1 MIEYDFIIVGAGSAG
16 AVVAN
21 RLSEKRN
28 WTILLLEAGGDE
40 TEISDIPSLAGYLQ
54 LTDLDWQ
61 YKTSP
66 PTDSPYCLAM
76 IGDRC
81 NWPRGKVLGGSSVLN
96 AMIYVRGNRLD
107 YDQWA
112 ALGTLEK
119 RLARSSHRIERV
131 HITNLFHLCHQIFL
145 PSKT

>member
-1 MIEYDFIIVGAGSAG
+1 VGAGSAG

-28 WTILLLEAGGDE
+28 WSVLLLEAGGDE

-66 PTDSPYCLAM
+66 PTDSQYCLAM

-112 ALGTLEK
+112 ALGRLISCVGNEK
-119 RLARSSHRIERV
+119 KKL
-131 HITNLFHLCHQIFL
+131 
-145 PSKT
+145 